1 MNEYGKSDS
10 LIVPEKHL
18 NKGSVN
24 PRPAEGVEERRLGE
38 GKLRGHYQ
46 YYAVRHN
53 SRALNDVLYHVK
65 RAWQYWLSKRSHRGL
80 VIWDY
85 FERVIIKKYPLP
97 RPRII
102 HQI

>member
-1 MNEYGKSDS
+1 
-10 LIVPEKHL
+10 
-18 NKGSVN
+18 
-24 PRPAEGVEERRLGE
+24 
-38 GKLRGHYQ
+38 
-46 YYAVRHN
+46 
-53 SRALNDVLYHVK
+53 
-65 RAWQYWLSKRSHRGL
+65 